1 MTEHQIQSAFVEWVR
16 LAEQQDERLKLL
28 FAVPNGGKRN
38 LITAI
43 KLKKEGVKAGIPDI
57 VFPLKTEAFNG
68 LAIEFKKPKTGRKT
82 KEQSDYMDL
91 LVKYG
96 WCAVVCTDAE
106 EAIRVV
112 KNYLGT
118 VLVRMTYVPIAST
131 A

>member
-1 MTEHQIQSAFVEWVR
+1 MTEHQIQSAFIEWVR

-38 LITAI
+38 LITAM

-57 VFPLKTEAFNG
+57 MFPLKTEAFNG
-68 LAIEFKKPKTGRKT
+68 LGIEFKKPKTGRKT
-82 KEQSDYMDL
+82 KVQSDYMDL

-96 WCAVVCTDAE
+96 WCVVVCTDAE

-118 VLVRMTYVPIAST
+118 VLVRMTYIPIVNT